1 MNTISRSYILM
12 MMAAGATIGA
22 VAGLSNTSVSNTL
35 IQLILTFVSGSAG
48 LYYLK
53 RDTLRKEASAM
64 HAIGLIGIFF
74 LGSFWLSYIP
84 SSLYRY
90 KGDQF
95 YPWRPTLSLE
105 LNIALAE
112 IHGHAQKLGISADD
126 IDRALIANLSKG
138 SSTCGLLEE
147 DPLLASRD
155 IAKVYGEL
163 SKGLQI
169 SEPAKLASEYIS
181 KQFDYISRELQGSD
195 VDRKTAARA
204 SFKSAILALVAV
216 SSDQSEVRNP
226 SSRIV
231 ASATLSPQL
240 AKDISEKIENCEK
253 SPLMGPLLTI
263 RAHAGA
269 YAAIWKQSVSTKPSN
284 ALGTLEM
291 RN

>member
-1 MNTISRSYILM
+1 
-12 MMAAGATIGA
+12 
-22 VAGLSNTSVSNTL
+22 
-35 IQLILTFVSGSAG
+35 
-48 LYYLK
+48 
-53 RDTLRKEASAM
+53 M

-90 KGDQF
+90 KGDRL

-126 IDRALIANLSKG
+126 IDRTLIANLPKG
-138 SSTCGLLEE
+138 SSTCSLLEE

-155 IAKVYGEL
+155 IAKVYEEL
-163 SKGLQI
+163 SKGL
-169 SEPAKLASEYIS
+169 SSNEPAKLASEYIA
-181 KQFDYISRELQGSD
+181 KRFDYISLELQNGD

-204 SFKSAILALVAV
+204 SFKPAISALVAV
-216 SSDQSEVRNP
+216 SRDQSEVRNP

-231 ASATLSPQL
+231 ASSATLSPQL

-263 RAHAGA
+263 RAYAGA

-284 ALGTLEM
+284 APGTLEM
-291 RN
+291 LN